1 MTTRR
6 SAGAIAAVLIALVL
20 GSGVGAG
27 IVAMLAGRGSAPP
40 VYDVAR
46 VSAGLRRRRAAWAG
60 RTFLVRGTINDDGWG
75 MAGALPG
82 RGPVLSE
89 PVLVEGNPND
99 PVLPRGSTATVS
111 LAPDHAGASTV
122 FDAPA
127 LSLQVVQQPE
137 AASILSQLLRRL
149 PFLARVAPVATAS
162 IEVYRPAAYRVRLYP
177 QPRCWLGACYD
188 GELLIA
194 SDGQPPAVTVVLA

>member
-6 SAGAIAAVLIALVL
+6 SAGAIAAVLMALVL
-20 GSGVGAG
+20 GSGVGVG
-27 IVAMLAGRGSAPP
+27 ILAVLAGRGSAPP

-46 VSAGLRRRRAAWAG
+46 VSAGLRRHRAAWTG
-60 RTFLVRGTINDDGWG
+60 RTLLVRGTIDDYGWG

-111 LAPDHAGASTV
+111 LAPDHAGASAV

-149 PFLARVAPVATAS
+149 PFLAHVAPASTAS

-177 QPRCWLGACYD
+177 RPRCWLGVCYD
-188 GELLIA
+188 GELVIA
-194 SDGQPPAVTVVLA
+194 SGG